1 MLYFFMDTSKH
12 DYMERNVTQRT
23 VVSHMHTSKEK
34 KAILCKC
41 FLPDMSL
48 ALKLFTQNLTQIGRI
63 Q

>member
-1 MLYFFMDTSKH
+1 MTIWKGTS
-12 DYMERNVTQRT
+12 RNELL
-23 VVSHMHTSKEK
+23 SHMHTSKEK

-41 FLPDMSL
+41 FLPVMSL